1 MSNRTER
8 TDIMQLN
15 EQQQTLVD
23 SLSGY
28 ICCVACPGSGKSTSI
43 LARANALVRS
53 GVPENEILLM
63 SFTKEAALHMERK
76 YKKTYG
82 KNHITFGTMHSV
94 CFKALCELQ
103 GLTRDNVITELEKW
117 EFFGKLI
124 EEDVQF
130 NEREEVIRE
139 LILQISYIKNKLVT
153 PEEHDLKSDKIDKEL
168 FKKCYY
174 AYENYKQ
181 TMQKVDFDDMLLI
194 TNNMLQNQPSAVNYF
209 LKWQHIMV
217 DEYQDTN
224 RVQSLIVEA
233 ITLNKGFHGSLAVVG
248 DDDQSIYGFRSAD
261 SSIML
266 DFQKVYPNAKILYL
280 DTNYRSEPE
289 IVKIASELIKNNK
302 VRFDKNF
309 KASKTGKTDIT
320 VKNFDSSVLQANTLV
335 ADFKEMMEKN
345 EPLQEVAVLYR
356 VNKQGDLL
364 ASRCVKENIPFYS
377 TENIK
382 DIHSGRVFQD
392 IMCYFRLSR
401 GIGKSGDLQAILN
414 RPSRYLSGAAF
425 KNCSFNETDLLNRC
439 SSLKNRKTAEDNITK
454 MIIDVS
460 ALGKINSP
468 SEFVSYLYKKMGYF
482 NNFIG
487 NYASFIGLDE
497 DEATEQLETIQGE
510 AAEFE
515 TMDEWIAFTAEFAEK
530 LRSMKKDRKGICL
543 STYHASKGLEWDCVY
558 LIDVN
563 DGSTPYNKA
572 QTTAEIEEERRMF
585 YVAST
590 RAREKLRISY
600 IEKGSETKPSPFLT
614 EMGIIGRAKKG
625 IVPKK
630 KSEKQ
635 VEQDTAEKK
644 IRKYYAVC
652 AGRETGV
659 FKSLEECMA
668 QIDGYKGAYFKSFS
682 KKKDAEKFL
691 KEISTQEENS
701 SKQKNINSKVYA
713 VKVGK
718 KTGIFS
724 TWSECREQISGYL
737 GARYRSFQSIEAAEE
752 YLRS

>member
-1 MSNRTER
+1 
-8 TDIMQLN
+8 MQLN
-15 EQQQTLVD
+15 EQQQALVD

-43 LARANALVRS
+43 LARANALVKS
-53 GVPENEILLM
+53 GVPETEILLM
-63 SFTKEAALHMERK
+63 TFTKEAALHMEKK
-76 YKKTYG
+76 YKQTYG
-82 KNHITFGTMHSV
+82 KNNITFGTMHSV

-103 GLTRDNVITELEKW
+103 GLTRDNVIMELEKW
-117 EFFGKLI
+117 EFIGKLI
-124 EEDVQF
+124 EKDVQF

-139 LILQISYIKNKLVT
+139 LISQISYIKNKMVT
-153 PEEHDLKSDKIDKEL
+153 PEEHDLKSDVIDKKMFIES
-168 FKKCYY
+168 YY

-181 TMQKVDFDDMLLI
+181 TMQKLDFDDMLLI
-194 TNNMLQNQPSAVNYF
+194 TNNMLQNQPSTVNYF
-209 LKWQHIMV
+209 HKWQHIMV

-224 RVQSLIVEA
+224 RVQSLIVEE

-266 DFQKVYPNAKILYL
+266 DFQKLYPNAQILYL

-289 IVKIASELIKNNK
+289 IVETASALIKNNK

-309 KASKTGKTDIT
+309 KASKAGKADIT
-320 VKNFDSSVLQANTLV
+320 VKKFDSSVLQANTLV
-335 ADFKEMMEKN
+335 ADFKEMQEKN
-345 EPLQEVAVLYR
+345 ESLQEVAVLYR
-356 VNKQGDLL
+356 INKQGDLL
-364 ASRCVKENIPFYS
+364 ASRCVKESIPFYS

-401 GIGKSGDLQAILN
+401 GIGKPSDLQAILN

-425 KNCSFNETDLLNRC
+425 KNCNFNEADMLSRC
-439 SSLKNRKTAEDNITK
+439 TGLKNRKTAEDNIVK
-454 MIIDVS
+454 MMIDIS
-460 ALGKINSP
+460 TLGKTNSP

-487 NYASFIGLDE
+487 NYATFIGLDE
-497 DEATEQLETIQGE
+497 DEATEQLETIQEE

-515 TMDEWIAFTAEFAEK
+515 TMDEWIAFTMEFAEK

-563 DGSTPYNKA
+563 DGFTPYNKA
-572 QTTAEIEEERRMF
+572 KTMAEIEEERRMF

-600 IEKGSETKPSPFLT
+600 IEKGKETKPSPFLA
-614 EMGIIGRAKKG
+614 EMGLIGYAKKG
-625 IVPKK
+625 IVPEK

-635 VEQDTAEKK
+635 TKQDIAEKK
-644 IRKYYAVC
+644 QRMYYAVC
-652 AGRETGV
+652 AGRKTGV
-659 FKSLEECMA
+659 FKTLEECMA
-668 QIDGYKGAYFKSFS
+668 QIDGYKDAYFKSFT

-691 KEISTQEENS
+691 KEILAPKK
-701 SKQKNINSKVYA
+701 SKVKQQNINDIVYA
-713 VKVGK
+713 VKTGK
-718 KTGIFS
+718 KTGIFN
-724 TWSECREQISGYL
+724 TWLECKEQIIGYPN
-737 GARYRSFQSIEAAEE
+737 ARYRSFKSIEAAEE
-752 YLRS
+752 YLHS